1 MPSEANT
8 AGAPAQGAD
17 ATEPQGGASQ
27 AHGAEAQQPDA
38 GSADNGTGTVDVASI
53 QRKLSEL
60 ERDNAKYRQ
69 EAREREDA
77 QRKTDEAKLSD
88 AERQQKRLTELTTEN
103 ADLLQQLRDVRTR
116 YSVIAAAQRLGF
128 ADPGDAFRLLDQS
141 QLEFDDKGEP
151 RHLDRLLGELLR
163 AKPYL
168 GNGTTRSAG
177 SAEGGTRG
185 GGQAQSGRNWLS
197 EAMAARRG
205 G

>member
-1 MPSEANT
+1 MPSEAN
-8 AGAPAQGAD
+8 AGDAEAQGA
-17 ATEPQGGASQ
+17 AGSQPQGGASQ

-38 GSADNGTGTVDVASI
+38 GSAESGTSTVDVATI

-77 QRKTDEAKLSD
+77 QRQADEAKLSE
-88 AERQQKRLTELTTEN
+88 AERQQKRFTEMATEN
-103 ADLLQQLRDVRTR
+103 DALKRELRDVKTR

-141 QLEFDDKGEP
+141 QLEFDEKGEP
-151 RHLDRLLGELLR
+151 RHLDKLLGDLLR

-197 EAMAARRG
+197 EAIATRG
-205 G
+205 R